1 MAEDG
6 WRFFTQAKPKQ
17 KKTKKKTRR
26 LGERQDQYDVKAI
39 ERIKGC
45 FSAAHF
51 AARVSLFEGM
61 ERSEGMIKAAPAASE
76 PN

>member
-6 WRFFTQAKPKQ
+6 WRFFTRAKPKQ
-17 KKTKKKTRR
+17 KKKNNKARR
-26 LGERQDQYDVKAI
+26 RQDQYDVKAI

>member
-6 WRFFTQAKPKQ
+6 WRFFTQAKPRQ
-17 KKTKKKTRR
+17 KKKKRTTR

>member
-6 WRFFTQAKPKQ
+6 WRFFMQAKKTPKQ
-17 KKTKKKTRR
+17 QGSEK
-26 LGERQDQYDVKAI
+26 RQDQYDVKAI

-61 ERSEGMIKAAPAASE
+61 ERSEGMIKTAPAASE